1 MELMSILILLITAAF
16 LSVLLRHNQPEAAL
30 GIGLIAGVVVL
41 WKVLGRVVPLI
52 ESVRSML
59 EGAALSSVYV
69 GILFRALGV
78 CLLTQLA
85 ADTCRDAGET
95 ALATKAEFV
104 GKILLM
110 VLSMPLFEEIIH
122 LAQSLMQGEL

>member
-16 LSVLLRHNQPEAAL
+16 LSVLLRRSQPEAAL
-30 GIGLIAGVVVL
+30 GIGLIAGIVVL
-41 WKVLGRVVPLI
+41 WAALERVVPLI

-59 EGAALSSVYV
+59 EGAELPSIYV

-95 ALATKAEFV
+95 ALASKAEFV

-110 VLSMPLFEEIIH
+110 VLSMPLFEEIIR

>member
-16 LSVLLRHNQPEAAL
+16 LSVLLRRSQPEAAL

-41 WKVLGRVVPLI
+41 WTVLGRVVPLI

-59 EGAALSSVYV
+59 EGAALPRVYV

-95 ALATKAEFV
+95 ALASKAEFV

-110 VLSMPLFEEIIH
+110 VLAMPLFEEIIR

>member
-1 MELMSILILLITAAF
+1 MELMSILILLITASF
-16 LSVLLRHNQPEAAL
+16 LSVLLRRSQPEAAL
-30 GIGLIAGVVVL
+30 GVGLIAGIVVL
-41 WKVLGRVVPLI
+41 WTVLERVVPLI

-59 EGAALSSVYV
+59 EGAALPSVYV

-95 ALATKAEFV
+95 ALAAKAEFV

-110 VLSMPLFEEIIH
+110 VLSMPLFEEIIR